1 MKKQQG
7 FTLIELMIVIAILGI
22 LIAIALPAYQD
33 YQVRT
38 KATEGLNVAAA
49 AKLAVAE
56 SANDNGGVLKVT
68 KANTAYN
75 FTANSTKY
83 VAAVDVGA
91 NGVISITTRNTG
103 ATADIK
109 FTLTPTENT
118 DRSAIAWACTYAGGD
133 KESQIPSSCR
143 TKAAT

>member
-56 SANDNGGVLKVT
+56 AANDNGGVDKIKTADVSYSFT
-68 KANTAYN
+68 KD
-75 FTANSTKY
+75 STKY
-83 VAAVDVGA
+83 IETIAIGDA
-91 NGVISITTRNTG
+91 GVITVTTKGTG
-103 ATADIK
+103 ATTPIV
-109 FTLTPTENT
+109 FTLTPTANT
-118 DRSAIAWACTYAGGD
+118 DKTAIDWACKGTGGD
-133 KESQIPSSCR
+133 KVSQLPSSCR
-143 TKAAT
+143 PKAT

>member
-56 SANDNGGVLKVT
+56 AANDNGGVDKI
-68 KANTAYN
+68 KTADVAYK
-75 FTANSTKY
+75 FTAGDTKY
-83 VAAVDVGA
+83 IDTI
-91 NGVISITTRNTG
+91 VIGDAGKITVTTRNTG
-103 ATADIK
+103 ATAPIV
-109 FTLTPTENT
+109 FELTPTTNT
-118 DRSAIAWACTYAGGD
+118 DRTAIDWACKGTGGD
-133 KESQIPSSCR
+133 KPSQLPSSCR
-143 TKAAT
+143 PKAT